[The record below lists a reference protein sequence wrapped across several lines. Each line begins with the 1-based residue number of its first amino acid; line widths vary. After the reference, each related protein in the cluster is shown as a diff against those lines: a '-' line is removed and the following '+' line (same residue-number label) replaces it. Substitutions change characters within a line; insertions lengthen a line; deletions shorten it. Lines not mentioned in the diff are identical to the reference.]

1 MLLVGIGVIR
11 DHEIAISECRHD
23 VDLRIDCSLAGV
35 VGRLAGTQQRLGR
48 NARPVGTLSA
58 GQLAFD
64 DSDAQSSLGQLTR
77 ALAQGER
84 DAEQA
89 AGALDDIARVFE
101 RSAADSQETHD
112 GDGGPGGRRTQ
123 AATLL
128 ARYLGQRAIALDS
141 LPRLQ
146 RLTELRRPAPAPAR
160 PGPWQAIRAWMR
172 TKIRRHAAG

>member
-1 MLLVGIGVIR
+1 MTPPPGHLRWGEDAAQLRYLSMSLVGYVAALSDQNLPPRGHVPWGPG
-11 DHEIAISECRHD
+11 D
-23 VDLRIDCSLAGV
+23 VA
-35 VGRLAGTQQRLGR
+35 A
-48 NARPVGTLSA
+48 
-58 GQLAFD
+58 
-64 DSDAQSSLGQLTR
+64 LGQLTR
-77 ALAQGER
+77 ALAEGER
-84 DAEQA
+84 DAERA

-112 GDGGPGGRRTQ
+112 GDGDGDGGPGGRHTP

-172 TKIRRHAAG
+172 TKIRRHAPG